1 MIEKLEHTMVDYGRG
16 IGYSVSIDDVINK
29 LNEVIDYLNQLIAL
43 HKIEY
48 KEDKQ

>member
-1 MIEKLEHTMVDYGRG
+1 MIEKLEHTFIDYENG
-16 IGYSVSIDDVINK
+16 IGESIGLDDVINK

-48 KEDKQ
+48 NGK